1 MTAQVI
7 DRGRLGE
14 LTKIGQGVQGVV
26 CRAPYVKTKFA
37 VSMVYKEY
45 KTDGLA
51 EIDFTALAATRALV
65 EDTATARVEDALSHV
80 TAASLTLP
88 PGAESAG
95 ADRYD
100 DLNRGAAGTAEVEAI
115 KDPVARWVPVL
126 YQPIPNPPISA
137 VFPLVV
143 EIADGGVLLVGTDGV
158 GDPLGT
164 GGGGFWNPL
173 RGALAQAAPP
183 SLIEFAHAVDYSG
196 ETFDDD
202 RTLVTVRPRKPV
214 PARAGLRR
222 RRNPGLPGGR
232 GGLQ

>member
-80 TAASLTLP
+80 TTASLTLP

-173 RGALAQAAPP
+173 RLARAAPP
-183 SLIEFAHAVDYSG
+183 SLTEFAHAVD
-196 ETFDDD
+196 FDREKFDED
-202 RTLVTVRPRKPV
+202 RILVAMWPV
-214 PARAGLRR
+214 PRRGSGSTSGL
-222 RRNPGLPGGR
+222 GGWR
-232 GGLQ
+232 